1 MKCKEENVESHYIEE
16 TSRTTFERFLEH
28 RGQIHKE
35 NPDSPMVEHFQEHHK
50 ETKPGLEHFK
60 LEVLKR
66 FAKCLERQIFE
77 GYRIRNYKGEK
88 IMNRR
93 GDWGQNLPP
102 QFSIER
108 EKEAPP
114 RKKTGRSG
122 GPPTTGKGPTRHK
135 QPGKRQSRTR
145 WRRPCPSNCW
155 Q

>member
-1 MKCKEENVESHYIEE
+1 
-16 TSRTTFERFLEH
+16 
-28 RGQIHKE
+28 
-35 NPDSPMVEHFQEHHK
+35 MVEHFQEHHK

-122 GPPTTGKGPTRHK
+122 GPPTTGKGPPGPNHQQKRTERETQMQETSEPSRDTDKLTREM
-135 QPGKRQSRTR
+135 KRLKLDNRLNLSQIPVQQASKV
-145 WRRPCPSNCW
+145 
-155 Q
+155 